1 MAEPLRLG
9 LAFAFAAILAVAAC
23 RIVMMLGVVDR
34 PTEARKSEVHKIAV
48 PTSGGLGF
56 ALATLFVIQW
66 LAGWQAHRTL
76 EAIEAGGVAGLL
88 VGFYDDRFA
97 LPALA
102 KMALL
107 FALCVGLILSD
118 VRVDVLQPRPG
129 VVLELSVVGGGI
141 GSALWLFVVINAV
154 NFMDGA
160 NGLSMGMAAIAAAGL
175 SVCCAFTGAWDLGL
189 IAAALSGSLAG
200 FLVWNAPGRLFAG
213 DAGALFAGAMLSAVS
228 LALVRL
234 RPDWLLVPPTL
245 MLPWLTDVLL
255 TLVWRAWRRKP
266 LLSAH
271 RDHVYQIAMKA
282 GLKHWQVS
290 LIHAVWAL
298 NAAIFAMVGAIGGGY
313 APAVA
318 FLVLLA
324 ISVWVHIRVRRSGER
339 AGLVG
344 AGIP

>member
-1 MAEPLRLG
+1 MAEPLRLC
-9 LAFAFAAILAVAAC
+9 LAFMAAAILAIAAC
-23 RIVMMLGVVDR
+23 RIVMSLGVVDA
-34 PTEARKSEVHKIAV
+34 PTEARKSEVHKVAV

-56 ALATLFVIQW
+56 GLAAIFVIQW
-66 LAGWQAHRTL
+66 LTGWHADRTVMTL
-76 EAIEAGGVAGLL
+76 EAGGIAGLL
-88 VGFYDDRFA
+88 VGFYDDRFRLAA
-97 LPALA
+97 LV

-107 FALCVGLILSD
+107 LAVCVGFVVFDI
-118 VRVDVLQPRPG
+118 RVDVLAPRPG
-129 VVLELSVVGGGI
+129 LVIPLTLIGGGV
-141 GSALWLFVVINAV
+141 GSVLWLFVVINAV

-160 NGLSMGMAAIAAAGL
+160 NGLSMGMAAIASAGL
-175 SVCCAFTGAWDLGL
+175 SICCALTGALDLAVV
-189 IAAALSGSLAG
+189 AAALSGCLAG
-200 FLVWNAPGRLFAG
+200 FLVWNVPGKLFAG
-213 DAGALFAGAMLSAVS
+213 DAGALFTGAMLAAIS

-234 RPDWLLVPPTL
+234 RPDWLFVPATL

-255 TLVWRAWRRKP
+255 TVAWRARHRKP

-298 NAAIFAMVGAIGGGY
+298 NAAIFALVGAIGGGY
-313 APAVA
+313 APLVV
-318 FLVLLA
+318 FVVLLA
-324 ISVWVHIRVRRSGER
+324 ISLWIHIRVRRSGEK

>member
-1 MAEPLRLG
+1 MVETFRLG
-9 LAFAFAAILAVAAC
+9 LAFAVAALLAVAAC
-23 RIVMMLGVVDR
+23 RIVIMLGLLDQ
-34 PTEARKSEVHKIAV
+34 PTEARKSDVHKIAV

-56 ALATLFVIQW
+56 GLAAIFAIQW
-66 LAGWQAHRTL
+66 LTGWHADRAV
-76 EAIEAGGVAGLL
+76 EAIEAGSVAGLL
-88 VGFYDDRFA
+88 VGFYDDRFH
-97 LPALA
+97 LPALS

-107 FALCVGLILSD
+107 LAICIGLVVFDI
-118 VRVDVLQPRPG
+118 RVDVLQLRPG
-129 VVLELSVVGGGI
+129 VALLLTAIGGGL
-141 GSALWLFVVINAV
+141 GSVLWLFVLINAV

-175 SVCCAFTGAWDLGL
+175 AVCCAIAGASDLAL
-189 IAAALSGSLAG
+189 IAAAVSGGLAG
-200 FLVWNAPGRLFAG
+200 FLMWNLQGALFAG
-213 DAGALFAGAMLSAVS
+213 DAGALFAGTALGAIS

-234 RPDWLLVPPTL
+234 RPDWLFVPPTL

-255 TLVWRAWRRKP
+255 TLAWRAWRRKA

-298 NAAIFAMVGAIGGGY
+298 NATIFAIIGAVGGGY
-313 APAVA
+313 APLAV

-324 ISVWVHIRVRRSGER
+324 ISVWVHVKVRRSGER

-344 AGIP
+344 VGIP

>member
-1 MAEPLRLG
+1 MAEPFRLC
-9 LAFAFAAILAVAAC
+9 LAFLAAAILAVAAC
-23 RIVMMLGVVDR
+23 RIVMALGVVDA
-34 PTEARKSEVHKIAV
+34 PTEARKSEVHKVAV

-56 ALATLFVIQW
+56 GLAAIFIIQW
-66 LAGWQAHRTL
+66 LTGWHADRTVMTL
-76 EAIEAGGVAGLL
+76 ETGGIAGLL
-88 VGFYDDRFA
+88 VGLYDDRFR
-97 LPALA
+97 LPATA

-107 FALCVGLILSD
+107 LVVCVALAAFGI
-118 VRVDVLQPRPG
+118 RVDVLEPRPG
-129 VVLELSVVGGGI
+129 LVIPLTAIGGGV
-141 GSALWLFVVINAV
+141 GSVLWLFVVINAV

-160 NGLSMGMAAIAAAGL
+160 NGLSMGMAAIASAGL
-175 SVCCAFTGAWDLGL
+175 SVCCAFTGAWDLAL
-189 IAAALSGSLAG
+189 VAAALSGGLAG
-200 FLVWNAPGRLFAG
+200 FLGWNVPGRLFAG
-213 DAGALFAGAMLSAVS
+213 DAGALFTGAMLAAIS

-234 RPDWLLVPPTL
+234 RPDWLFVPPTL

-255 TLVWRAWRRKP
+255 TVAWRARHRKP
-266 LLSAH
+266 LFSAH

-298 NAAIFAMVGAIGGGY
+298 NAVIFALVGAIGGGY
-313 APAVA
+313 APLVV

-324 ISVWVHIRVRRSGER
+324 ISAWVHIRVRRSGEK

>member
-1 MAEPLRLG
+1 MAELLRLG
-9 LAFAFAAILAVAAC
+9 LAFAVAAILAVAAC
-23 RIVMMLGVVDR
+23 RIVMMLGVVDK
-34 PTEARKSEVHKIAV
+34 PTEARKREVHQIAV

-56 ALATLFVIQW
+56 GLAAIFVSQW
-66 LAGWQAHRTL
+66 LTGWHAGRTL
-76 EAIEAGGVAGLL
+76 EAIEAGSVAGLL
-88 VGFYDDRFA
+88 IGFYDDRFR

-107 FALCVGLILSD
+107 LGLCVGLVLFDI
-118 VRVDVLQPRPG
+118 RVDVLEPRPG
-129 VVLELSVVGGGI
+129 VVLALSVVGGGI
-141 GSALWLFVVINAV
+141 GSGLWLFVVINAV

-175 SVCCAFTGAWDLGL
+175 SVCCGFTGAWDLGL
-189 IAAALSGSLAG
+189 MAAAASGGLAG

-213 DAGALFAGAMLSAVS
+213 DAGALFAGAMLGAIS

-234 RPDWLLVPPTL
+234 RPDWLFVPPTL

-255 TLVWRAWRRKP
+255 TVLWRAWRRKP

-298 NAAIFAMVGAIGGGY
+298 NAAIFALVGAVGGGY
-313 APAVA
+313 APLVT

-324 ISVWVHIRVRRSGER
+324 ISVWVHVKVRRSGER